1 MLNAIVFSKNDAII
15 QFFQC
20 IFKKSDID
28 FVQSSTLEDV
38 ELQISQQT
46 IIIIL
51 DIQYEEDTLCKL
63 KKAISVPLLLIDSTQ
78 CNTFKSMKIL
88 NNLTGSYVEKENL
101 FTTLTPLIQ
110 INSQLKF
117 DIGRH
122 CVIKNNEELYLSSQ
136 EFKILYL
143 LCMNIGKTLTKQ
155 ELIKFADLTN
165 RSPLYVH
172 INKLREKIE
181 DDPSN
186 PRLIITERGKGYKL
200 LV

>member
-1 MLNAIVFSKNDAII
+1 MNAIVFSKNDAII

>member
-1 MLNAIVFSKNDAII
+1 
-15 QFFQC
+15 
-20 IFKKSDID
+20 
-28 FVQSSTLEDV
+28 
-38 ELQISQQT
+38 
-46 IIIIL
+46 
-51 DIQYEEDTLCKL
+51 
-63 KKAISVPLLLIDSTQ
+63 
-78 CNTFKSMKIL
+78 MKIL